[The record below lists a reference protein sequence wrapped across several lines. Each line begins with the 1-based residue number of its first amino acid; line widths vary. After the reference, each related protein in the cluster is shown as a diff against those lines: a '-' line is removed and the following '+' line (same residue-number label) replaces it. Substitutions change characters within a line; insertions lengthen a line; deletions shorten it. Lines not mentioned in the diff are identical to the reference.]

1 MADNKPIVSSR
12 ATGPGTINKILV
24 KSNSNQKKFFD
35 VTSLGAPVNFKYYES
50 LLQDVIYASVTYID
64 AGNAIAEGGQN
75 FTAVKGLPITGSET
89 VEISFEDVSGEE
101 IEVVLLV
108 NKVTEV
114 LEDSGKTM
122 ITLEMNSK
130 ELFDNDKIRLNT
142 RLDGKISDHIET
154 ILTDPEYL
162 GPTDEEKRV
171 PGFKEKELHIEQT
184 QGTYNK
190 IMNNKKPFYMMNYF
204 STLAIPGEGGDGGN
218 ASGNSAGYLLW
229 ETSKGFHFRSVDWL
243 FNKDTNPKKRSILY
257 SDTPDSDGLNIPPGY
272 DMKALAFE
280 KDNRNDIKSKLDQGA
295 YSTRLITFNPFN
307 CYYEV
312 TYPNADNKPR
322 DAGGGGNK
330 GSQKN
335 LTLAGDELPVLNP
348 TIKSAKGGTN
358 DFSRTTFKYLDVGTL
373 PAGEGV
379 GEEQQ
384 DDAGQIAKAEEENA
398 NPAKVLNQ
406 AIQRLNQ
413 MNNFKISITIPGD
426 FTLHAGD
433 TVFVDSP
440 MLDATTNRGET
451 ASRVDDQSG
460 GLYIIRDLCHYMS
473 PESTY
478 TKINVVR
485 DSVGRKGTAENG

>member
-1 MADNKPIVSSR
+1 MADRISTR
-12 ATGPGTINKILV
+12 ATGPGNISKLTVI
-24 KSNSNQKKFFD
+24 SNTDKGRQFD
-35 VTSLGAPVNFKYYES
+35 ITGLGPPVQFKYYES
-50 LLQDVIYASVTYID
+50 LLQDVIYASVTYVDPGTFI
-64 AGNAIAEGGQN
+64 EGGGGGSGSKPSE
-75 FTAVKGLPITGSET
+75 TVVKGLPITGSET
-89 VEISFEDVSGEE
+89 VELEFEDVNEE
-101 IEVVLLV
+101 KIEVTLLV

-114 LEDSGKTM
+114 MEDSGKTM
-122 ITLEMNSK
+122 ITLDMNSK

-162 GPTDEEKRV
+162 ET
-171 PGFKEKELHIEQT
+171 EKELHIEQT
-184 QGTYNK
+184 ENNYNK

-204 STLAIPGEGGDGGN
+204 STLAVPGEGGDGGN

-229 ETSKGFHFRSVDWL
+229 ETSEGFHFRSVDWL
-243 FNKDTNPKKRSILY
+243 FNKDLNPKKRSIIY
-257 SDTPDSDGLNIPPGY
+257 NETPDSDGAQIPIGY
-272 DMKALAFE
+272 DMKAITFE
-280 KDNRNDIKSKLDQGA
+280 KENRNDIKSKLEQGA

-312 TYPNADNKPR
+312 TYPNADNKPNTP
-322 DAGGGGNK
+322 AGDNK

-335 LTLAGDELPVLNP
+335 LTLAGEELPVLNP

-373 PAGEGV
+373 PEGSGGEDNPK
-379 GEEQQ
+379 EQE
-384 DDAGQIAKAEEENA
+384 QIKKSEEENA
-398 NPAKVLNQ
+398 NPAKIVNQ
-406 AIQRLNQ
+406 AIMRLNQ

-440 MLDATTNRGET
+440 KLDGGKPTEQQTEL
-451 ASRVDDQSG
+451 DDQSG

-473 PESTY
+473 AESTY

-485 DSVGRKGTAENG
+485 DSVGRVGTAENG

>member
-1 MADNKPIVSSR
+1 MANKISTR
-12 ATGPGTINKILV
+12 ATGPGSINKMVV
-24 KSNSNQKKFFD
+24 KSNSNQSEVFD
-35 VTSLGAPVNFKYYES
+35 ITSLGAPVNFKYYES

-64 AGNAIAEGGQN
+64 PGNAIEDDDRN
-75 FTAVKGLPITGSET
+75 LTTVVKGLPITGSET
-89 VEISFEDVSGEE
+89 VELLFQDVNEEE
-101 IEVVLLV
+101 IEVTLLV

-122 ITLEMNSK
+122 ITLDMNSK

-162 GPTDEEKRV
+162 GPTEEEKQQK
-171 PGFKEKELHIEQT
+171 GFKEKKLNIEQT
-184 QGTYNK
+184 ENNYNK

-204 STLAIPGEGGDGGN
+204 STLAVPGEGGDGGN

-229 ETSKGFHFRSVDWL
+229 ETSEGFHFRSVDWL
-243 FNKDTNPKKRSILY
+243 FNKSTNPKKKSIIY
-257 SDTPDSDGLNIPPGY
+257 TETPDSEGANIPVGY
-272 DMKALAFE
+272 DIKALAFE
-280 KDNRNDIKSKLDQGA
+280 KENRNDIKSKLDQGA

-312 TYPNADNKPR
+312 TYPNADNKPNPPEG
-322 DAGGGGNK
+322 DNK

-335 LTLAGDELPVLNP
+335 LKLAGEELPVLNP
-348 TIKSAKGGTN
+348 TIKSAKGGKN

-373 PAGEGV
+373 PEGSGGEDDPKG
-379 GEEQQ
+379 QQ
-384 DDAGQIAKAEEENA
+384 QIEKAEEENS
-398 NPAKVLNQ
+398 NPAKILNQ
-406 AIQRLNQ
+406 AIMRLNQ
-413 MNNFKISITIPGD
+413 MNNFKISITLPGD

-440 MLDATTNRGET
+440 MLDAGKKIEQQTE
-451 ASRVDDQSG
+451 VDNQSG
-460 GLYIIRDLCHYMS
+460 GLYIIRDLCHFMS
-473 PESTY
+473 AESTY

>member
-1 MADNKPIVSSR
+1 MADIVSSR
-12 ATGPGTINKILV
+12 ATGPGSINKMIV
-24 KSNSNQKKFFD
+24 KSNSDQSKTFD

-64 AGNAIAEGGQN
+64 AGNAIAEGRDN

-89 VEISFEDVSGEE
+89 VDISFEDVNGEQ
-101 IEVVLLV
+101 IEVTLLV

-122 ITLEMNSK
+122 ITLDMNSK

-162 GPTDEEKRV
+162 ET
-171 PGFKEKELHIEQT
+171 EKELHIEQT
-184 QGTYNK
+184 ENNYNK

-204 STLAIPGEGGDGGN
+204 SPLAIPGEGGDGGN

-243 FNKDTNPKKRSILY
+243 FNKEKNPKKRSILY
-257 SDTPDSDGLNIPPGY
+257 SETPDSEGANIPPGY

-280 KDNRNDIKSKLDQGA
+280 KDNRNDIKKKLEQGA
-295 YSTRLITFNPFN
+295 YATRLITFNPFN
-307 CYYEV
+307 CFYEV
-312 TYPNADNKPR
+312 TYPNADNKPG
-322 DAGGGGNK
+322 DGGGDNK
-330 GSQKN
+330 GSQNN
-335 LTLAGDELPVLNP
+335 LKLAGDHLPVLNP

-373 PAGEGV
+373 PEGGGEG
-379 GEEQQ
+379 EDQEQ
-384 DDAGQIAKAEEENA
+384 IEKSEEENS
-398 NPAKVLNQ
+398 NPAKILNQ

-440 MLDATTNRGET
+440 MLDATTNRGDA

-473 PESTY
+473 AESTY
-478 TKINVVR
+478 TKMNVVR

>member
-1 MADNKPIVSSR
+1 MADKPIVSSR

-64 AGNAIAEGGQN
+64 AGNAIAEGRDN

-89 VEISFEDVSGEE
+89 VDISFEDVNGEQ
-101 IEVVLLV
+101 IEVTLLV

-122 ITLEMNSK
+122 ITLDMNSK

-162 GPTDEEKRV
+162 ET
-171 PGFKEKELHIEQT
+171 EKELHIEQT
-184 QGTYNK
+184 ENNYNK

-243 FNKDTNPKKRSILY
+243 FNKEKNPKKRSILY
-257 SDTPDSDGLNIPPGY
+257 SETPDSEGANIPPGY

-280 KDNRNDIKSKLDQGA
+280 KDNRNDIKKKLDQGA

-307 CYYEV
+307 CFYEV
-312 TYPNADNKPR
+312 TYPNADNKPSEE
-322 DAGGGGNK
+322 AGGNEGG
-330 GSQKN
+330 QKN
-335 LTLAGDELPVLNP
+335 LTLAGEELPVLNP

-373 PAGEGV
+373 PEGGGEG
-379 GEEQQ
+379 EDQEQ
-384 DDAGQIAKAEEENA
+384 IEKSEEENS
-398 NPAKVLNQ
+398 NPAKILNQ

-413 MNNFKISITIPGD
+413 MNNFKISITLPGD

-440 MLDATTNRGET
+440 MLDATTNRGDA

>member
-1 MADNKPIVSSR
+1 MADIVSSR
-12 ATGPGTINKILV
+12 ATGPGSINKMVV

-35 VTSLGAPVNFKYYES
+35 VTTLGAPVQFKYYES

-64 AGNAIAEGGQN
+64 AGNAIAEGRDN

-89 VEISFEDVSGEE
+89 VDISFEDVNGEQ
-101 IEVVLLV
+101 IEVTLLV

-122 ITLEMNSK
+122 ITLDMNSK

-162 GPTDEEKRV
+162 ETD
-171 PGFKEKELHIEQT
+171 KELHIEQT
-184 QGTYNK
+184 ENNYNK

-243 FNKDTNPKKRSILY
+243 FNKDTNPKKKSILY
-257 SDTPDSDGLNIPPGY
+257 NETPDSDRDPIPTGY
-272 DMKALAFE
+272 DIKALTFE
-280 KDNRNDIKSKLDQGA
+280 KENRNDIKSKLDQGA
-295 YSTRLITFNPFN
+295 YATRLITFNPFN
-307 CYYEV
+307 CFYEV
-312 TYPNADNKPR
+312 TYPNADNKPNAP
-322 DAGGGGNK
+322 DGDNK

-335 LTLAGDELPVLNP
+335 LKLAGEKLPVLNP
-348 TIKSAKGGTN
+348 DIKSAKGNTN

-373 PAGEGV
+373 PEGGGEG
-379 GEEQQ
+379 EDQEQ
-384 DDAGQIAKAEEENA
+384 IEKSEEENS
-398 NPAKVLNQ
+398 NPAKVFNQ
-406 AIQRLNQ
+406 AIQILNQ
-413 MNNFKISITIPGD
+413 MNNVKISITLPGD
-426 FTLHAGD
+426 FTIHAGD

-440 MLDATTNRGET
+440 MLDATTNRGEA

-473 PESTY
+473 AESTY
-478 TKINVVR
+478 TKMNVVR
-485 DSVGRKGTAENG
+485 DSVGREGTAKDG

>member
-1 MADNKPIVSSR
+1 MADKPIVSSR
-12 ATGPGTINKILV
+12 ATGPGSINKMVV

-35 VTSLGAPVNFKYYES
+35 VTTLGAPVQFKYYES

-64 AGNAIAEGGQN
+64 AGNAISEGKEN

-89 VEISFEDVSGEE
+89 VELSFEDVSGEE

-142 RLDGKISDHIET
+142 RLDGKISDHIEK

-162 GPTDEEKRV
+162 GPSEQQQKVE
-171 PGFKEKELHIEQT
+171 GFVAKELHIEET

-190 IMNNKKPFYMMNYF
+190 IMNNKKPFYIMNYL
-204 STLAIPGEGGDGGN
+204 STLAVPSSNPD
-218 ASGNSAGYLLW
+218 ASKNSAGYLLW
-229 ETSKGFHFRSVDWL
+229 ETSEGFHFRSVDWL
-243 FNKDTNPKKRSILY
+243 FNKEKNPKKRSILY
-257 SDTPDSDGLNIPPGY
+257 SETSDSDGLNIPPGY

-280 KDNRNDIKSKLDQGA
+280 KDNRNDIKKKLEQGA

-307 CYYEV
+307 CFYEV
-312 TYPNADNKPR
+312 TYPNADNKPSEEE
-322 DAGGGGNK
+322 GGNE
-330 GSQKN
+330 GGQKN
-335 LTLAGDELPVLNP
+335 LTLAGEELPVLNP

-373 PAGEGV
+373 PEGEGV
-379 GEEQQ
+379 GEKQQ
-384 DDAGQIAKAEEENA
+384 DDAGQVAKSKDENA

-413 MNNFKISITIPGD
+413 MNNFKISITLPGD

-440 MLDATTNRGET
+440 MLDATTNRGEA

>member
-1 MADNKPIVSSR
+1 MADIVSSR
-12 ATGPGTINKILV
+12 ATGPGSINKMIV
-24 KSNSNQKKFFD
+24 KSNSDQSKTFD

-64 AGNAIAEGGQN
+64 AGNAIAEGRDN

-89 VEISFEDVSGEE
+89 VDISFEDVNGEQ
-101 IEVVLLV
+101 IEVTLLV

-122 ITLEMNSK
+122 ITLDMNSK

-162 GPTDEEKRV
+162 ET
-171 PGFKEKELHIEQT
+171 EKELHIEQT
-184 QGTYNK
+184 ENNYNK

-204 STLAIPGEGGDGGN
+204 STLAVPGEGGDGGN

-229 ETSKGFHFRSVDWL
+229 ETSEGFHFRSVDWL
-243 FNKDTNPKKRSILY
+243 FNRDLNPKKNSIIY
-257 SDTPDSDGLNIPPGY
+257 NETPDNDGAQLPVGY
-272 DMKALAFE
+272 DIKALAFE

-307 CYYEV
+307 CFYEV
-312 TYPNADNKPR
+312 TYPNADNKPNAP
-322 DAGGGGNK
+322 DGDNK

-335 LTLAGDELPVLNP
+335 LKLAGEELPVLNP

-373 PAGEGV
+373 PEGSGGEDDPKDQ
-379 GEEQQ
+379 EQQ
-384 DDAGQIAKAEEENA
+384 IEKAEEENS
-398 NPAKVLNQ
+398 NPAKILNQ
-406 AIQRLNQ
+406 AIMRLNQ
-413 MNNFKISITIPGD
+413 MNNFKISITLPGD

-440 MLDATTNRGET
+440 MLDAGKKIEQQTE
-451 ASRVDDQSG
+451 VDNQSG
-460 GLYIIRDLCHYMS
+460 GLYIIRDLCHFMS
-473 PESTY
+473 AESTY

-485 DSVGRKGTAENG
+485 DSVGRMGGAENG

>member
-1 MADNKPIVSSR
+1 MSQRISTK
-12 ATGPGTINKILV
+12 ATGPGNISKITVL
-24 KSNSNQKKFFD
+24 SNSDQSKQFD
-35 VTSLGAPVNFKYYES
+35 ITGLGAPVQFKYYES

-64 AGNAIAEGGQN
+64 PGTYTEGDSGTAE
-75 FTAVKGLPITGSET
+75 TIVSGLPITGSET
-89 VEISFEDVSGEE
+89 VELEFEDVNEE
-101 IEVVLLV
+101 TIKVTLLV

-114 LEDSGKTM
+114 MEDTGKTM
-122 ITLEMNSK
+122 ITLDMNSK

-162 GPTDEEKRV
+162 ET
-171 PGFKEKELHIEQT
+171 EKELHIEQT
-184 QGTYNK
+184 ENNYNK

-204 STLAIPGEGGDGGN
+204 STLAVPGEGGDGGN

-229 ETSKGFHFRSVDWL
+229 ETSEGFHFRSVDWL
-243 FNKDTNPKKRSILY
+243 FNRDLNPKKKSIIY
-257 SDTPDSDGLNIPPGY
+257 NETPDNDGAQLPAGY
-272 DMKALAFE
+272 DIKALAFE
-280 KDNRNDIKSKLDQGA
+280 KDNRNDIKSKLEQGA
-295 YSTRLITFNPFN
+295 YATRLITFNPFN
-307 CYYEV
+307 CFYEV
-312 TYPNADNKPR
+312 TYPNADNKPNAP
-322 DAGGGGNK
+322 AGDNK
-330 GSQKN
+330 GSQEK
-335 LTLAGDELPVLNP
+335 LTKAADHLPILNP

-373 PAGEGV
+373 PEGSGGEDDPKDQ
-379 GEEQQ
+379 EQ
-384 DDAGQIAKAEEENA
+384 IKKSEEENS

-413 MNNFKISITIPGD
+413 MNNFKISITLPGD

-440 MLDATTNRGET
+440 LLDAGKPTEQQTD
-451 ASRVDDQSG
+451 VDNQSG

-473 PESTY
+473 ADATY

-485 DSVGRKGTAENG
+485 DSVGRMGTAENG

>member
-1 MADNKPIVSSR
+1 MADKISTRS
-12 ATGPGTINKILV
+12 TGPGSINKISI
-24 KSNSNQKKFFD
+24 KSNINQSDIFD
-35 VTSLGAPVNFKYYES
+35 ITSLGAPVNFKYYES
-50 LLQDVIYASVTYID
+50 LLQDVIYASVSYID
-64 AGNAIAEGGQN
+64 AGNAVKDEDGN
-75 FTAVKGLPITGSET
+75 LTTAVKGLPITGSET
-89 VEISFEDVSGEE
+89 VELTFQDVNEEE
-101 IEVVLLV
+101 IEVTLLI

-114 LEDSGKTM
+114 MEDSGKTM
-122 ITLEMNSK
+122 ITLDMNSK

-162 GPTDEEKRV
+162 ETD
-171 PGFKEKELHIEQT
+171 KELHIEQT
-184 QGTYNK
+184 ENNYNK

-204 STLAIPGEGGDGGN
+204 STLAVPGEGGDGGN

-229 ETSKGFHFRSVDWL
+229 ETSEGFHFRSVDWL
-243 FNKDTNPKKRSILY
+243 FNNELNPKKKSIIY
-257 SDTPDSDGLNIPPGY
+257 NETPDSEGANIPAGY
-272 DMKALAFE
+272 DIKALAFE

-307 CYYEV
+307 CFYEV
-312 TYPNADNKPR
+312 TYPNADNKP
-322 DAGGGGNK
+322 DAGGAGDNK

-335 LTLAGDELPVLNP
+335 LKLAGEKLPVLNP
-348 TIKSAKGGTN
+348 DIKSAKGNTN
-358 DFSRTTFKYLDVGTL
+358 DFSRTTFKCLDVGTL
-373 PAGEGV
+373 PEGGGEGE
-379 GEEQQ
+379 GSEQIQ
-384 DDAGQIAKAEEENA
+384 KSEEENA

>member
-1 MADNKPIVSSR
+1 MANKISTR
-12 ATGPGTINKILV
+12 ATGPGSINKMVV
-24 KSNSNQKKFFD
+24 KSNSNQSKVFD
-35 VTSLGAPVNFKYYES
+35 ITSLGAPVNFKYYES

-64 AGNAIAEGGQN
+64 AGNAVKDEDGN
-75 FTAVKGLPITGSET
+75 LTTAVKGLPITGSET
-89 VEISFEDVSGEE
+89 VELTFQDVNEEE
-101 IEVVLLV
+101 IEVTLLV

-122 ITLEMNSK
+122 ITLDMNSK

-162 GPTDEEKRV
+162 ET
-171 PGFKEKELHIEQT
+171 EKELHIEQT
-184 QGTYNK
+184 ENNYNK

-204 STLAIPGEGGDGGN
+204 STLAVPGEGGDGGN

-229 ETSKGFHFRSVDWL
+229 ETSEGFHFRSVDWL
-243 FNKDTNPKKRSILY
+243 FNKDTNPKKKSIIY
-257 SDTPDSDGLNIPPGY
+257 NETPDSEGANIPAGY
-272 DMKALAFE
+272 DIKALAFE
-280 KDNRNDIKSKLDQGA
+280 KDNRNDIKKKLEQGA

-307 CYYEV
+307 CFYEV
-312 TYPNADNKPR
+312 TYPNADNKPNAP
-322 DAGGGGNK
+322 AGDNK

-335 LTLAGDELPVLNP
+335 LKLAGEELPVLNP
-348 TIKSAKGGTN
+348 TIKSAKGGKN

-373 PAGEGV
+373 PEGSGGEDDPKDQ
-379 GEEQQ
+379 EQ
-384 DDAGQIAKAEEENA
+384 IKKSEEENS

-413 MNNFKISITIPGD
+413 MNNFKISITLPGD

-440 MLDATTNRGET
+440 LLDAGKPTEQQTD
-451 ASRVDDQSG
+451 VDNQSG

-473 PESTY
+473 ADATY

-485 DSVGRKGTAENG
+485 DSVGRMGTAENG

>member
-1 MADNKPIVSSR
+1 MAKKISTR
-12 ATGPGTINKILV
+12 ATGPGNINKMLI
-24 KSNSNQKKFFD
+24 KSNTDQNKTFD

-50 LLQDVIYASVTYID
+50 LLQDVIYASVTYVD
-64 AGNAIAEGGQN
+64 PGNAVKPQGGDAKLT
-75 FTAVKGLPITGSET
+75 TAVTGLPITGSET
-89 VEISFEDVSGEE
+89 VELSFQDVNDEE
-101 IEVVLLV
+101 IAVTLLV

-114 LEDSGKTM
+114 MEDSGKTM
-122 ITLEMNSK
+122 VTLDMNSK

-162 GPTDEEKRV
+162 ET
-171 PGFKEKELHIEQT
+171 EKELHIEQT
-184 QGTYNK
+184 ENNYNK

-204 STLAIPGEGGDGGN
+204 STLAVPGEGGDGGN

-229 ETSKGFHFRSVDWL
+229 ETSEGFHFRSVDWL
-243 FNKDTNPKKRSILY
+243 FNKEKNPKKKSIIY
-257 SDTPDSDGLNIPPGY
+257 NETPDSDGANIPPGY
-272 DMKALAFE
+272 DIKALAFE

-295 YSTRLITFNPFN
+295 YATRLITFNPFN
-307 CYYEV
+307 CFYEV
-312 TYPNADNKPR
+312 TYPNADNKPG
-322 DAGGGGNK
+322 DGGGDNK

-335 LTLAGDELPVLNP
+335 LKLAGEKLPVLNP
-348 TIKSAKGGTN
+348 TIKSAKGNTN

-373 PAGEGV
+373 PEGSGGESGEGADA
-379 GEEQQ
+379 EQ
-384 DDAGQIAKAEEENA
+384 IKKSEEENS
-398 NPAKVLNQ
+398 NPAKILNQ

-413 MNNFKISITIPGD
+413 VNNFKISITLPGD

-440 MLDATTNRGET
+440 MLDAGKKTEQQTE
-451 ASRVDDQSG
+451 VDNQSG

-473 PESTY
+473 AESTY

-485 DSVGRKGTAENG
+485 DSVGRKGSAENG